1 MGMRKWIVLAVSVW
15 AVPVWAASTQ
25 ELQLDGMR
33 LSISYAEFI
42 KARPE
47 AAGQNNWYMYSPV
60 PSEKKELGFPVRGYM
75 RGFERGRGC
84 SAAIGFLKTNAV
96 DTERL
101 SQNIEAML
109 AAHNMLKTTVTEQ
122 GGAHFSYWEGPGT
135 YASIDRFTK
144 GSDSYGL
151 SVQITLKSCP
161 ESADQFKSRPP
172 IK

>member
-1 MGMRKWIVLAVSVW
+1 MWKWIVLATSAW
-15 AVPVWAASTQ
+15 ALPAWPANIQ

-33 LSISYAEFI
+33 LSIPYAEFI
-42 KARPE
+42 KARPD

-60 PSEKKELGFPVRGYM
+60 PAEKKELGFPVRGYM
-75 RGFERGRGC
+75 RGFESGRGC
-84 SAAIGFLKTNAV
+84 SAAIGFSKTNAV

-109 AAHNMLKTTVTEQ
+109 SAHKMLKTTVSEQ
-122 GGAHFSYWEGPGT
+122 GGARFSYWEGPDA

-151 SVQITLKSCP
+151 SVQMTLKSCP